1 MSLNHK
7 LDNLIKEFC
16 KNLSITYDLPEED
29 LYGIWKGEK
38 VKKSPSS
45 SGSSSVSSSGSS
57 SSKTEEVKE
66 NSDNEITKEKIM
78 IATKDMLAA
87 MCKKKGLKMS
97 GKKEE
102 LVSRLL
108 DSLSSSSATASAPAK
123 PSSNSKKDDSPVV
136 KAAKASIGELAIRR
150 NKHGNF
156 EHMQTGLVFNT
167 EKQVYGKQLDS
178 GEVKALTSED
188 IETCKKYKFPFKLPD
203 NLNVNKSLDDIKVD
217 EIEEEEELD
226 DEDIEEDVEEE
237 DEDILDED
245 A

>member
-7 LDNLIKEFC
+7 LDELIKEFC
-16 KNLSITYDLPEED
+16 KNLSITYDLPEEE

-38 VKKSPSS
+38 VKS
-45 SGSSSVSSSGSS
+45 SGSVSASTPLPKS
-57 SSKTEEVKE
+57 EVKE
-66 NSDNEITKEKIM
+66 NADTEITKEKIM
-78 IATKDMLAA
+78 VATKDMLAA

-108 DSLSSSSATASAPAK
+108 DSLSSSSSSATSASTSTK

-237 DEDILDED
+237 DEDILDD
-245 A
+245 DV

>member
-38 VKKSPSS
+38 VKSNGSPAAPTSAP
-45 SGSSSVSSSGSS
+45 VP
-57 SSKTEEVKE
+57 KNEVKE
-66 NSDNEITKEKIM
+66 NPDTEITKEKIM
-78 IATKDMLAA
+78 VATKDMLAA

-108 DSLSSSSATASAPAK
+108 DSLSSSSATSTKAS
-123 PSSNSKKDDSPVV
+123 SNSNSKKDESPVV

-245 A
+245 V

>member
-1 MSLNHK
+1 MSLNNK

-38 VKKSPSS
+38 VNKEKKAT
-45 SGSSSVSSSGSS
+45 
-57 SSKTEEVKE
+57 KIEVKDE
-66 NSDNEITKEKIM
+66 EKNPDTEITKEKIM
-78 IATKDMLAA
+78 VATKDMLAA

-108 DSLSSSSATASAPAK
+108 DSLSSSSSSSSLSAK
-123 PSSNSKKDDSPVV
+123 PSSSKTKDDSPVV

-178 GEVKALTSED
+178 GEVKPLTSED
-188 IETCKKYKFPFKLPD
+188 IETCKKYKFLFKLPE

-237 DEDILDED
+237 EEEILDDE

>member
-38 VKKSPSS
+38 VKSS
-45 SGSSSVSSSGSS
+45 APPAAPIP
-57 SSKTEEVKE
+57 KNEVKE
-66 NSDNEITKEKIM
+66 NPDTEITKEKIM
-78 IATKDMLAA
+78 VATKDMLAA

-108 DSLSSSSATASAPAK
+108 DSLSSSSSTTTSTK

-237 DEDILDED
+237 DEDILDD
-245 A
+245 DV

>member
-38 VKKSPSS
+38 VKNGTSASPSS
-45 SGSSSVSSSGSS
+45 APAPKSD
-57 SSKTEEVKE
+57 VKE

-78 IATKDMLAA
+78 VATKDMLAA

-108 DSLSSSSATASAPAK
+108 DSLSSSSSNSSSSAK

-237 DEDILDED
+237 DEDILDD
-245 A
+245 DV

>member
-1 MSLNHK
+1 MSLNNK

-38 VKKSPSS
+38 VNKEKKAT
-45 SGSSSVSSSGSS
+45 
-57 SSKTEEVKE
+57 KIEVKDE
-66 NSDNEITKEKIM
+66 EKNPDTEITKEKIM
-78 IATKDMLAA
+78 VATKDMLAA

-108 DSLSSSSATASAPAK
+108 DSLSSSSSSSSLSAK
-123 PSSNSKKDDSPVV
+123 PSSSKTKDDSPVV

-178 GEVKALTSED
+178 GEVKPLTSED
-188 IETCKKYKFPFKLPD
+188 IETCKKYKFLFKLPE

-237 DEDILDED
+237 EEDILDDE

>member
-38 VKKSPSS
+38 VKSNGSPAAPTSAP
-45 SGSSSVSSSGSS
+45 VS
-57 SSKTEEVKE
+57 KNEKE
-66 NSDNEITKEKIM
+66 NPDTEITKEKIM
-78 IATKDMLAA
+78 VATKDMLAA

-108 DSLSSSSATASAPAK
+108 DSLSSSSATSTK
-123 PSSNSKKDDSPVV
+123 TSNSNSKKDESPVV

-167 EKQVYGKQLDS
+167 EKQVYGKQLES

-245 A
+245 V

>member
-1 MSLNHK
+1 MSLNNK

-16 KNLSITYDLPEED
+16 KNISITYDLPEED

-38 VKKSPSS
+38 VNKEKKAT
-45 SGSSSVSSSGSS
+45 
-57 SSKTEEVKE
+57 KIEVKDE
-66 NSDNEITKEKIM
+66 EKNPDTEITKEKIM
-78 IATKDMLAA
+78 VATKDMLAA

-108 DSLSSSSATASAPAK
+108 DSLSSSSSSSSLSAK
-123 PSSNSKKDDSPVV
+123 PSSSKTKDDSPVV

-178 GEVKALTSED
+178 GEVKPLTSED
-188 IETCKKYKFPFKLPD
+188 IETCKKYKFLFKLPE

-237 DEDILDED
+237 EEDILDDE

>member
-1 MSLNHK
+1 MSLNQK
-7 LDNLIKEFC
+7 LDSLIKEFC
-16 KNLSITYDLPEED
+16 KNLSLTYDLPEEE
-29 LYGIWKGEK
+29 LYGVWKGEK

-45 SGSSSVSSSGSS
+45 AP
-57 SSKTEEVKE
+57 SSKISEKSEVKE
-66 NSDNEITKEKIM
+66 DPDNEITKEKIM
-78 IATKDMLAA
+78 VATKDMLAA

-108 DSLSSSSATASAPAK
+108 DSLSSSSSSSSSSITTSK
-123 PSSNSKKDDSPVV
+123 PSSSSKKDDSPVV

-167 EKQVYGKQLDS
+167 DKQVYGKQLDS
-178 GEVKALTSED
+178 GEVSALTSED
-188 IETCKKYKFPFKLPD
+188 IETCKKYKFLFKLPE
-203 NLNVNKSLDDIKVD
+203 NLNVNKSLDDVKVD

-226 DEDIEEDVEEE
+226 EEDIEEDVEEE

-245 A
+245 V

>member
-1 MSLNHK
+1 MSLNNK

-16 KNLSITYDLPEED
+16 KNLSITYDLSEED

-38 VKKSPSS
+38 VNKEKKAA
-45 SGSSSVSSSGSS
+45 
-57 SSKTEEVKE
+57 KIEVKDE
-66 NSDNEITKEKIM
+66 EKNPDTEITKEKIM
-78 IATKDMLAA
+78 VATKDMLAA

-108 DSLSSSSATASAPAK
+108 DSLSSSSSSSSSLSAK
-123 PSSNSKKDDSPVV
+123 PSSSKTKDDSPVV

-178 GEVKALTSED
+178 GEVKPLTSED
-188 IETCKKYKFPFKLPD
+188 IETCKKYKFLFKLPE

-237 DEDILDED
+237 EEDILDDE

>member
-7 LDNLIKEFC
+7 LDELIKEFC
-16 KNLSITYDLPEED
+16 KNLSITYDLPEEE

-38 VKKSPSS
+38 VKSSGSPSS
-45 SGSSSVSSSGSS
+45 TPLPKS
-57 SSKTEEVKE
+57 EVKE
-66 NSDNEITKEKIM
+66 NADTEITKEKIM
-78 IATKDMLAA
+78 VATKDMLAA

-108 DSLSSSSATASAPAK
+108 DSLSSSSSSATSSSTSTK

-237 DEDILDED
+237 DEDILDD
-245 A
+245 DV